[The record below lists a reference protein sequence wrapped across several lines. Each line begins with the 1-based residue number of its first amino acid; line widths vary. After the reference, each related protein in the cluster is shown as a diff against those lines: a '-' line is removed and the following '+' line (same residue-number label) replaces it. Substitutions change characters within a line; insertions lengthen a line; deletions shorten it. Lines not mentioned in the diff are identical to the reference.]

1 MMALSVA
8 MLLTIVTLPA
18 LIAYALLRRFTRF
31 QKLICLF
38 PAGLFGGATLATMR
52 MLGEYEAGFCC
63 YEDGVPTTLELVGYF
78 AFDTML
84 FSMGSLIALCAIVFV
99 WEVIRE
105 MRSSKAP

>member
-18 LIAYALLRRFTRF
+18 LLAYALLRRFTGF
-31 QKLICLF
+31 HQLICLF
-38 PAGLFGGATLATMR
+38 PAGLFGGATLSA
-52 MLGEYEAGFCC
+52 LLILSDYESGFCC
-63 YEDGVPTTLELVGYF
+63 YEDGIPTTLELVGYF
-78 AFDTML
+78 AFNTLL
-84 FSMGSLIALCAIVFV
+84 FSLGSFIALCVIVFV